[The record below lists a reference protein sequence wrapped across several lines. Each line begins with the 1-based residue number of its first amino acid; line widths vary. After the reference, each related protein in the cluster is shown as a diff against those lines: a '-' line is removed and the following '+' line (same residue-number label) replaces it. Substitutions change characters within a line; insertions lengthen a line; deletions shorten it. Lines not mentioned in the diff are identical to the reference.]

1 MWTLEGRQV
10 RCDLQVQDLLQLEG
24 QKLPNL
30 THPESPVGSEEAA
43 VELQSIGQQPAFSF
57 QPRDHLQLGQH
68 LDLFDFDSAAEVAGE
83 DAILAQ
89 ARPVPD
95 QD

>member
-1 MWTLEGRQV
+1 MWTPEGQRAP
-10 RCDLQVQDLLQLEG
+10 CDLQVQDLLQLEG

-43 VELQSIGQQPAFSF
+43 VELQRIGQQPALSF

-83 DAILAQ
+83 DTILTQ
-89 ARPVPD
+89 ACPVPD